1 MASTQSTDE
10 MDPSTPAVA
19 PAPMEIQP
27 PAIPTEEAPAEG
39 NGFSMPGMPGMGGVG
54 GNIHEAGSFAKER
67 AQELRQ
73 SVAEG
78 NWSLRIFVLLAALA
92 MITTSLIGLIS
103 DVYRID
109 TISAIIDIY
118 CLILGV
124 IMIILEYGYQLSF
137 FAAIQPSLYR
147 NALFLRFV
155 WGRGLFYF
163 VAGTIEI
170 SQRHYMNIIVGSCV
184 CILGFAFAIIG
195 RSASQKLAEA
205 RRSTFTMEDLRSKFN
220 ESDEEMKGS
229 LDMNQFSSFIKLLGM
244 DMNRREVETT
254 FLQLEED
261 GRIAFEIIV
270 EWWNTEATENF
281 SITPGD
287 YQHMA

>member
-1 MASTQSTDE
+1 MASTQPISPDDQE
-10 MDPSTPAVA
+10 PSTPAVDQA
-19 PAPMEIQP
+19 PLELQAAEPQP
-27 PAIPTEEAPAEG
+27 ESK
-39 NGFSMPGMPGMGGVG
+39 FSMPMMG
-54 GNIHEAGSFAKER
+54 GNITEAGSFAKER
-67 AQELRQ
+67 AAELRQ

-78 NWSLRIFVLLAALA
+78 NWGLRIFVLLGALA

-118 CLILGV
+118 CMILGV
-124 IMIILEYGYQLSF
+124 VMIILEYGYQLSF

-170 SQRHYMNIIVGSCV
+170 SQRHYMNIFVGSYV
-184 CILGFAFAIIG
+184 CLLGFAFAIIG
-195 RSASQKLAEA
+195 RSASQKLADA
-205 RRSTFTMEDLRSKFN
+205 RRSTFTMEDLRAKFN
-220 ESDEEMKGS
+220 ETDEEMKGS
-229 LDMNQFSSFIKLLGM
+229 LDMNQFSSFVKLLGM

-261 GRIAFEIIV
+261 GRIGFEVIV
-270 EWWNTEATENF
+270 EWWNTEATENY
-281 SITPGD
+281 SVVAGD